1 MYEKLF
7 EPLDIA
13 GTTIGNRVVRSAHST
28 GSPWVDKGDDFSE
41 YHLARARGGVGMSI
55 LEIAGV
61 MPMTATAIPI
71 YEDRVVADYQK
82 LMDKIRPTGMK
93 VFQQLWHG
101 GSARALP
108 GITPWSA
115 SDIPNPIRQT
125 VPRPMTQMMIDDLVE
140 AFAQAARRVKE
151 GGLDGIE
158 IHAAH
163 GYLFGQF
170 LSPVTNRRTDE
181 YGGSLA
187 NRVRLLSEV
196 LRACRAEVGKDFPI
210 GVRLSSDEQIE
221 GGLHPEDTAKIVQL
235 IEPDIDFVDVSF
247 SSYYRFYKIISTLD
261 DSLGYELPFSAQ
273 VTRLTSLPT
282 LVTGRIM
289 TLEDANHV
297 VESGTA
303 DLVSMVRALIADPEL
318 VIKAKSGRNEEI
330 RPCLGTSQGCVG
342 QLMTTGRL
350 ACIVNP
356 SAGREVTT
364 PWETPTTAM
373 KKKKIVIV
381 GGGPAGLEAARTAAL
396 RGHEVHL
403 FEMRKEVGGQVAIA
417 ASAPFRADLGALPR
431 FLATECARLGVHM
444 HLGTPVDPDLVRA
457 ENPDEVI
464 IATGSTPRKD
474 GFQVWRPATPIV
486 GYDLPH
492 VFSSW
497 EVFGFGGRAV
507 IGKRAVVIDDGGDFD
522 AISVADKLVATGAH
536 VTFVSSGDFMG
547 QKVPFPPQTVYSARE
562 RLIVSDVEFITNM
575 SAVEITKTDVELEA
589 LGAVKRIRIAADTVI
604 LVGMNLPNRELFDE
618 LAGSPFPVHLIGDAV
633 GAKTILEAVTQAT
646 HLARSI

>member
-13 GTTIGNRVVRSAHST
+13 GTTIDNRIVRSAHST
-28 GSPWVDKGDDFSE
+28 GSPWVDKGEDFAE

-71 YEDRVVADYQK
+71 YEDRVVGDYQK

-115 SDIPNPIRQT
+115 SDVPNPIRQT
-125 VPRPMTQMMIDDLVE
+125 VPRPMTRMMIDDLVE

-151 GGLDGIE
+151 GGLDGLE

-170 LSPVTNRRTDE
+170 LSPATNRRTDE
-181 YGGSLA
+181 YGGSLE
-187 NRVRLLSEV
+187 NRVRLLSDV

-221 GGLHPEDTAKIVQL
+221 GGLHPEDTAKIVQS

-289 TLEDANHV
+289 TLEDANQV
-297 VESGTA
+297 VVSGIA
-303 DLVSMVRALIADPEL
+303 DMVSMVRALIADPEL
-318 VIKAKSGRNEEI
+318 IIKARSGRNEEI
-330 RPCLGTSQGCVG
+330 RP
-342 QLMTTGRL
+342 
-350 ACIVNP
+350 
-356 SAGREVTT
+356 
-364 PWETPTTAM
+364 
-373 KKKKIVIV
+373 
-381 GGGPAGLEAARTAAL
+381 
-396 RGHEVHL
+396 
-403 FEMRKEVGGQVAIA
+403 
-417 ASAPFRADLGALPR
+417 
-431 FLATECARLGVHM
+431 
-444 HLGTPVDPDLVRA
+444 
-457 ENPDEVI
+457 
-464 IATGSTPRKD
+464 
-474 GFQVWRPATPIV
+474 
-486 GYDLPH
+486 
-492 VFSSW
+492 
-497 EVFGFGGRAV
+497 
-507 IGKRAVVIDDGGDFD
+507 
-522 AISVADKLVATGAH
+522 
-536 VTFVSSGDFMG
+536 
-547 QKVPFPPQTVYSARE
+547 
-562 RLIVSDVEFITNM
+562 
-575 SAVEITKTDVELEA
+575 
-589 LGAVKRIRIAADTVI
+589 
-604 LVGMNLPNRELFDE
+604 
-618 LAGSPFPVHLIGDAV
+618 
-633 GAKTILEAVTQAT
+633 
-646 HLARSI
+646 